1 MQVNEI
7 LHQVPFFKA
16 LSESDIEQ
24 VVSKL
29 TFKTYDTGQAIC
41 RIDEPGDKMF
51 IIISGK
57 VRICILDNFG
67 EEQEVA
73 QLDAGNYFGEM
84 ALLTGEPRTATVYT
98 AEPAEMFILGKGEF
112 ENIIDMF
119 PLIQLELN
127 KIMSQRLRQN
137 LAKAMEMT
145 KKAAKKEIVQKTA
158 AGKLSPEKSIVEIMA
173 FCDQKGLTGD
183 VEIDSNGNKGHL
195 SFDSGQILSM
205 SAGTLKDDEA
215 LDEMLGWDE
224 GTFVIKPREVSFDE
238 LLGADAVE
246 APADSGAAEAAKP
259 AEDDSILVVS
269 NSLVVRKLLER
280 KLQSMNKTVK
290 AAKNLASA
298 KNSVEAIIPKCIVAD
313 LKFDDGTA
321 KELAEYFRGKTE
333 NHIVVITDGKVPSD
347 LQLYA
352 NGQANIHL
360 TASHDIAEV
369 TDHINRIG

>member
-16 LSESDIEQ
+16 LSESDIEY

-29 TFKTYDTGQAIC
+29 DFKTYESGHAIC
-41 RIDEPGDKMF
+41 RVDEPGDKMF

-57 VRICILDNFG
+57 VRICILDNLG
-67 EEQEVA
+67 LEQEVA
-73 QLDAGNYFGEM
+73 QLDSGNYFGEM
-84 ALLTGEPRTATVYT
+84 ALLTGELRTATVYT
-98 AEPAEMFILGKGEF
+98 AAPSEMFILGITEF
-112 ENIIDMF
+112 ESIIDKF

-137 LAKAMEMT
+137 LKKAMEMT
-145 KKAAKKEIVQKTA
+145 KKAATKEIVQNTA
-158 AGKLSPEKSIVEIMA
+158 AGKLSAEKSIVEIMA

-183 VEIDSNGNKGHL
+183 VEIVSLGKKGHL

-205 SAGTLKDDEA
+205 SAGSLKDDEA
-215 LDEMLGWDE
+215 LDEMLAWDE

-238 LLGADAVE
+238 LIGADSVDV
-246 APADSGAAEAAKP
+246 PAAASNAKA

-280 KLQSMNKTVK
+280 RLQGMNLKVKTVK
-290 AAKNLASA
+290 NIEAAKNI
-298 KNSVEAIIPKCIVAD
+298 VESIIPRCIVAD
-313 LKFDDGTA
+313 LKFDDGNA
-321 KELAEYFRGKTE
+321 KELAEYLRSKSD
-333 NHIVVITDGKVPSD
+333 NHMVIITDGKVPND

-352 NGQANIHL
+352 SGQKNIHI
-360 TASHDIAEV
+360 TGSHDIAEV
-369 TDHINRIG
+369 TDQIKKIG